1 MTRVDEIISVSVA
14 ETGEPT
20 EFNWRNCSYRVGSK
34 PTRWFARREWWVESA
49 RAQRGIGAGLL
60 EVEMWRFQ
68 AVAKEGLAL
77 QVELIHSTIGDSWRL
92 VRIFEQ

>member
-1 MTRVDEIISVSVA
+1 M
-14 ETGEPT
+14 
-20 EFNWRNCSYRVGSK
+20 
-34 PTRWFARREWWVESA
+34 RWYGKLFGFIAGWLLLRHPAGAVLGLALGHAFDADWF
-49 RAQRGIGAGLL
+49 RANRLQRGIGAGLL